1 MSIGSAKNFLFT
13 LSPHFRIYHSA
24 RTTDNHFQ
32 FLATSGFN
40 LPHGLGFGGSVE
52 GFRLFIPDTLEQCTA
67 RAICTT
73 YEPGKLVFSD
83 DFDVNNVQ
91 FEIEHLEVWGSG
103 GTSLIANALKA
114 QANHRHVLAHTIEKA
129 RKIDKAQFFN
139 NGFDREFLLGN
150 TFSHH
155 KDMQDRVEEEYLPK
169 TVTAPAST
177 SVPAPAGATT
187 AATAEPARATTTVE
201 STVSEPVAA
210 APVVAPVVAP
220 VSASEAAASAP
231 SAAPVSDAP
240 TAAADAPVNAAPEAT
255 SSPVADA

>member
-1 MSIGSAKNFLFT
+1 MDVSIGSAKNFLFT

-24 RTTDNHFQ
+24 RTTDNQFQ

-103 GTSLIANALKA
+103 GANLIANALKA
-114 QANHRHVLAHTIEKA
+114 QANHRRVLAHTIDKA
-129 RKIDKAQFFN
+129 RKVDKAQFFN

-155 KDMQDRVEEEYLPK
+155 KDMQDRLEEEYLPK
-169 TVTAPAST
+169 TTSASAPAPAS
-177 SVPAPAGATT
+177 AAATT
-187 AATAEPARATTTVE
+187 AAATATVD
-201 STVSEPVAA
+201 STASEPVAT
-210 APVVAPVVAP
+210 APDVAP
-220 VSASEAAASAP
+220 VSTSEAAAPA
-231 SAAPVSDAP
+231 AAP
-240 TAAADAPVNAAPEAT
+240 ADPPANAAPEAT